1 MQSKI
6 SLENNQKMIG
16 KVVRVLIDSVS
27 KKSEMD
33 LCGRNDQNN
42 IIVFPKE
49 DFQIGDYADVLIER
63 ATGTTLIGKAV
74 K

>member
-1 MQSKI
+1 M
-6 SLENNQKMIG
+6 
-16 KVVRVLIDSVS
+16 
-27 KKSEMD
+27 
-33 LCGRNDQNN
+33 RNDQNN

>member
-49 DFQIGDYADVLIER
+49 DFQLGDYADVLIER